1 MLLELLLLG
10 GFAHAVRT
18 YDQKKA
24 KKNNI
29 KPPPSLYDDMKK
41 VVQPLIANSQNQS
54 VENKKSKEE
63 KEANRDL
70 IISTTSFGLAIAGV
84 LFYPPLTI
92 LSVPGW
98 IYVSVP
104 IFQNSYQSF
113 KEKKVN
119 VHTLVAITVVTCCVY
134 QYYVIGNLG
143 ILFYSINKKL
153 LSTKFYRSI

>member
-10 GFAHAVRT
+10 GFAHAVRK

-24 KKNNI
+24 KKNHNP
-29 KPPPSLYDDMKK
+29 PPPSLYKFGEM
-41 VVQPLIANSQNQS
+41 
-54 VENKKSKEE
+54 VENEKSKEE

-104 IFQNSYQSF
+104 VFQNSYQSL
-113 KEKKVN
+113 KEEKKVN
-119 VHTLVAITVVTCCVY
+119 VHL
-134 QYYVIGNLG
+134 
-143 ILFYSINKKL
+143 
-153 LSTKFYRSI
+153 